1 MFNGLVQ
8 FTGDMYTSCRPFFY
22 SLNPNPSPMKILHT
36 SDWHLGRRLYGRTRY
51 PEFTAFLD
59 WLAQTIETQQVD
71 ALVVSGDI
79 FDTGTPGNLAQ
90 NLYYNFLCRVAALP
104 HCRNIVV
111 VAGNHDSPSFLE
123 APKQVLQNLNIHVV
137 GSMRENPEEELLLLE
152 ESDGQPGLL
161 LAAVPY
167 LRDRDVRLAQAGES
181 GGEKTMRLV
190 EGIEAHYREVGALAE
205 EQRRRL
211 NLPGL
216 PLAATGHLFTVGGR
230 TAEGDGVRDLYV
242 GNLALVS
249 SFPEC
254 FDYLA
259 LGHLH
264 VPQRVGGVEHIRY
277 SGSPIPMGFGE
288 ARQQKEVLLVEFSK
302 TEDGCHITP
311 LAVPQFQRLESVT
324 GDLAGILS
332 GIEVLKEKGVEC
344 WLEVVYT
351 AAAAPKN
358 LRQQIEEA
366 VAGSGLEV
374 LRVKNSVLAAQILQI
389 ARAGETLDDL
399 DEFEVFQRC
408 LTVAQIGEEERGEL
422 VECYEEIVRELRE
435 EDSNRE

>member
-1 MFNGLVQ
+1 
-8 FTGDMYTSCRPFFY
+8 
-22 SLNPNPSPMKILHT
+22 MKILHT

-59 WLAQTIETQQVD
+59 WLAQTIEAQQVD

-104 HCRNIVV
+104 TCRNIVV
-111 VAGNHDSPSFLE
+111 VAGNHDSPSFVE
-123 APKQVLQNLNIHVV
+123 APKQVLQHLHIHVI

-167 LRDRDVRLAQAGES
+167 LRDRDVRAAEAGEN

-190 EGIEAHYREVGALAE
+190 EGIEAHYREMGALAE
-205 EQRRRL
+205 AQRYRL

-216 PLAATGHLFTVGGR
+216 PLAATGHLFTAGGR

-249 SFPEC
+249 TFPEC

-302 TEDGCHITP
+302 TEEGCRITP
-311 LAVPQFQRLESVT
+311 LNVPRFQRLERVT
-324 GDLAGILS
+324 GDLAGILT
-332 GIEVLKEKGVEC
+332 GIEVLKEEGVEC

-351 AAAAPKN
+351 AAAAPQN

-366 VAGSGLEV
+366 VEGSGLEV

-408 LTVAQIGEEERGEL
+408 LTAAQIGEEEQGKL
-422 VECYEEIVRELRE
+422 VECYEEIVRDLRE

>member
-1 MFNGLVQ
+1 
-8 FTGDMYTSCRPFFY
+8 
-22 SLNPNPSPMKILHT
+22 MKILHT

-59 WLAQTIETQQVD
+59 WLAQTIEVQQVD

-137 GSMRENPEEELLLLE
+137 GSLRENPEEELLLLE
-152 ESDGQPGLL
+152 ESNGQPGLL

-302 TEDGCHITP
+302 TEEGCRITP

-332 GIEVLKEKGVEC
+332 GIEVLKGKGVEC

-351 AAAAPKN
+351 AATAPKN

-366 VAGSGLEV
+366 VEGSGLEV

-408 LTVAQIGEEERGEL
+408 LTAAQIGEEDQGEL

>member
-1 MFNGLVQ
+1 
-8 FTGDMYTSCRPFFY
+8 
-22 SLNPNPSPMKILHT
+22 MKILHT

-59 WLAQTIETQQVD
+59 WLVQTIEAQQVD

-90 NLYYNFLCRVAALP
+90 NLYYNFLCQVAEISS
-104 HCRNIVV
+104 CRNIVV

-123 APKQVLQNLNIHVV
+123 APKQVLQHLHIHVI

-152 ESDGQPGLL
+152 ENDGQPGLL

-167 LRDRDVRLAQAGES
+167 LRDRDVRVAEAGES

-190 EGIEAHYREVGALAE
+190 EGIEAHYREAGILAE
-205 EQRRRL
+205 AQRRRL

-216 PLAATGHLFTVGGR
+216 PLAATGHLFTAGGR

-242 GNLALVS
+242 GNLALVKN
-249 SFPEC
+249 FPEC

-288 ARQQKEVLLVEFSK
+288 ARQQKEVLLVEFSRAEK
-302 TEDGCHITP
+302 GCRITS
-311 LAVPQFQRLESVT
+311 LKVPYFQRLESVE
-324 GDLAGILS
+324 GDLAGILT
-332 GIEVLKEKGVEC
+332 GIEVLKEKGVKC
-344 WLEVVYT
+344 WLEAVYT

-366 VAGSGLEV
+366 VEGSGLEV
-374 LRVKNSVLAAQILQI
+374 LRVKNSVLAAQILQT

-408 LTVAQIGEEERGEL
+408 LSAAQISEEEQGKL
-422 VECYEEIVRELRE
+422 VECYEEIVRDLRE